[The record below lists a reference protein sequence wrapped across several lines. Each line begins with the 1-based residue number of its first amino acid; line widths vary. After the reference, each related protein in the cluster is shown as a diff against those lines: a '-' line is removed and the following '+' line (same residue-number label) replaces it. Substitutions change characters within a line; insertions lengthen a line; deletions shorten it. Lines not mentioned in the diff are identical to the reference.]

1 MKMKKILVLA
11 TCVVLLLAGAAQAD
25 TLTLGGTF
33 TNNIFVLVNGVARTE
48 GGGSV
53 DVSYLNGQ
61 KLNYTYCVD
70 LFTTV
75 YVPGTYSASIV
86 TTDGKIGGSTVNN
99 AGEVAWLLSNY
110 GQAGQGDAQAALQAA
125 IWHVIY
131 EGTATP
137 VVLDTVNAG
146 AAQTN
151 LYNSY
156 LAALGNNTADVA
168 NFLWITPQNGTT
180 AYQGLVASVPEPGT
194 LLLLGSGLLGLALA
208 GSRKKFRK

>member
-1 MKMKKILVLA
+1 MKMKKILILA
-11 TCVVLLLAGAAQAD
+11 TSILLLLARAAQAD
-25 TLTLGGTF
+25 TLTLGGNF
-33 TNNIFVLVNGVARTE
+33 TNNIYVLVNGAAKTE

-86 TTDGKIGGSTVNN
+86 TTNGEIGGSGLNN

-125 IWHVIY
+125 IWTVIY

-137 VVLDTVNAG
+137 VVLDTAKAG
-146 AAQTN
+146 TTQTN

-156 LAALGNNTADVA
+156 LTALGSNTADVA
-168 NFLWITPQNGTT
+168 NFLWITPKNGTT

-194 LLLLGSGLLGLALA
+194 LLLLGSGLLGLALT
-208 GSRKKFRK
+208 GMRKKFRK